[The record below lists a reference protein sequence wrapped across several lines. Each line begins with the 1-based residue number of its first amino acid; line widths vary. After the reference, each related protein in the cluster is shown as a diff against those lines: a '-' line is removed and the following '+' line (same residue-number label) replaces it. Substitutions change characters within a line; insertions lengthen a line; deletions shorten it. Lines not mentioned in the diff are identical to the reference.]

1 MHLSLQSKVSL
12 VTAQLHPG
20 AGRAM
25 LQAVFGQLEL
35 LALFLITLFE
45 QGDLLETLFGLF
57 AGLKCIGIM
66 FDII

>member
-1 MHLSLQSKVSL
+1 
-12 VTAQLHPG
+12 
-20 AGRAM
+20 M